1 MSESTERTVSEQGSY
16 PQTLDELVEQ
26 FCWHAVHVRGVLD
39 ETAEARQLYLWRF
52 FDWFGPPES
61 PTALFVAI
69 TPDSITKCLA
79 SYASKRGPGSRGH
92 MQTVARLFLRFAY
105 YREYLQADLS
115 ALSPVPRC
123 PRMGKVARA
132 IPPEC
137 IDMLVS
143 HITGESAADLR
154 DRAILAVLS
163 TYGVRGVQ
171 VRRLCL
177 DDLDWEQNSILFP
190 AAKGGRPIKQHLSAK
205 VGNRIA
211 EYLLKAR
218 PSCSHPEVFLRTGE
232 PAEPLTS
239 SSQLSSILRR
249 RIKQAGIELPQ
260 GVSYG
265 SHGFRHAFASRL
277 YGRVPFKD
285 IVDMLGHR
293 DPSSTLIYGKVDV
306 VALAKAAL
314 PWPGGVT

>member
-1 MSESTERTVSEQGSY
+1 MSESTERTVSEQGAH
-16 PQTLDELVEQ
+16 PQTLEEVAEQ
-26 FCWHAVHVRGVLD
+26 FSWYAVHVRGVME
-39 ETAEARQLYLWRF
+39 ETAKARQLYLWRF
-52 FDWFGPPES
+52 FDWFGPHES
-61 PTALFVAI
+61 PTRLFSAI

-79 SYASKRGPGSRGH
+79 SYASKHGPGSRGH
-92 MQTVARLFLRFAY
+92 MQTVVRIFLRFAY
-105 YREYLQADLS
+105 QREYLQADLS
-115 ALSPVPRC
+115 ALSPIPRC
-123 PRMGKVARA
+123 PYMGKVVRA

-143 HITGESAADLR
+143 RITGDSSADLR
-154 DRAILAVLS
+154 DRAIVSVLS

-171 VRRLCL
+171 VRRLRL
-177 DDLDWEQNSILFP
+177 DDLEWEQNSIRFP
-190 AAKGGRPIKQHLSAK
+190 AAKGGRAIKQHLSAK

-218 PSCSHPEVFLRTGE
+218 PSCSRPEVFLRTCE

-239 SSQLSSILRR
+239 SGQLSAILRK

-314 PWPGGVT
+314 PWPGGVR

>member
-1 MSESTERTVSEQGSY
+1 MSASTERTVSEQRPY
-16 PQTLDELVEQ
+16 PQTLEELAEK
-26 FCWHAVHVRGVLD
+26 FCWHGVHVRGVLE

-52 FDWFGPPES
+52 FAWFGSPAS
-61 PTALFVAI
+61 PTALFAAI

-79 SYASKRGPGSRGH
+79 SYAAQHGPGSRGH
-92 MQTVARLFLRFAY
+92 MQTVVRIFLRFAY
-105 YREYLQADLS
+105 CQEYLKADLS
-115 ALSPVPRC
+115 PLSPAIRC
-123 PRMGKVARA
+123 PHMGKVARA

-137 IDMLVS
+137 IDKLVS
-143 HITGESAADLR
+143 RINGEAPADLR

-171 VRRLCL
+171 IRRLRL
-177 DDLDWEQNSILFP
+177 DALDWEQNSIRFP
-190 AAKGGRPIKQHLSAK
+190 AAKGGRPIPQHLSAK

-211 EYLLKAR
+211 EYLLKGR
-218 PSCSHPEVFLRTGE
+218 PSCSCPEVFLSTRE
-232 PAEPLTS
+232 PAAPLTCS
-239 SSQLSSILRR
+239 AQLSSILRK

-260 GVSYG
+260 GVSHG
-265 SHGFRHAFASRL
+265 SHGFRHAFASRM

-306 VALAKAAL
+306 GALAKAAL